1 MGAIVGADEV
11 LSSDAALAL
20 FASDMSIRPGAV
32 ADCCL
37 IAADWTDQVRD
48 HDDPNPV
55 LATFIGGQL
64 V

>member
-1 MGAIVGADEV
+1 MGAIVGADEA

-20 FASDMSIRPGAV
+20 FASDAFIRPGAD

-37 IAADWTDQVRD
+37 IAADWTEQVRD

-55 LATFIGGQL
+55 LATLIGGQL